1 MSEFYFD
8 YCSQVRVIFLNW
20 IPWLLLMNRPGHP
33 LSLKSLMMKRTL
45 RELPASSDSK
55 SLLVKALDMEV
66 DNLKAKDAS
75 SYPKS
80 PITFTPLSPK
90 FHISVIPFGKVSPSK
105 VLKSTRFSRIY
116 NCGKIIMDTIHQ
128 QDL

>member
-1 MSEFYFD
+1 
-8 YCSQVRVIFLNW
+8 
-20 IPWLLLMNRPGHP
+20 MNRPGHP

-75 SYPKS
+75 SYTKS
-80 PITFTPLSPK
+80 PITFSPLSPK
-90 FHISVIPFGKVSPSK
+90 FHISVIPKVSPRTQK
-105 VLKSTRFSRIY
+105 GKGGIRPQGCHY
-116 NCGKIIMDTIHQ
+116 NLIGRTGVYRTGVHQ
-128 QDL
+128 Y